1 LRQASPAGEE
11 RSMRNPVVRLCGVVL
26 AVAVIVVAVGG
37 CGKKGAA
44 VETAEK
50 VPVETVQ
57 VSAGTVSPAVS
68 YSGTVMPWRKVL
80 LGAQIQGRVE
90 KLHVDVG
97 DRVTKGDLL
106 VELAGEQL
114 TEARARFTAVQSDY
128 ERMRA
133 LADKGAA
140 SPQAF
145 EQTQA
150 AYEAAKAGYDLVV
163 ASAELR
169 APFSGIVSARY
180 LDEGEVYTLMSM
192 MTPSPAILEIVKIDT
207 VKIEIQIAEREK
219 PLVEPGLSARV
230 ISTTQRGRTYTGE
243 VTRVDPGLDQ
253 MSRTAT
259 ADIVVSN
266 PGELLRPG
274 MFADVEITLAPREAL
289 LVPRDALVRQE
300 GTAVFYVYAI
310 DGGVAKRRELR
321 LGESFESSV
330 EVLGGLTEGEIIV
343 TAGRY
348 RLHDGSEVEV
358 VAPSPSGAGA
368 EEGGR

>member
-1 LRQASPAGEE
+1 LRRALPAGEE
-11 RSMRNPVVRLCGVVL
+11 RGMRKPIVRWSFAVL
-26 AVAVIVVAVGG
+26 AVAAVVALGG
-37 CGKKGAA
+37 CGKKEAA
-44 VETAEK
+44 VATAEK

-57 VSAGTVSPAVS
+57 VGVETVSPSVS
-68 YSGTVMPWRKVL
+68 YSGTVVPWRRAY

-90 KLHVDVG
+90 KMHVDVG

-114 TEARARFTAVQSDY
+114 TEARARFTAVESDY
-128 ERMRA
+128 HRMQA
-133 LADKGAA
+133 LADKGAV

-145 EQTQA
+145 EQA
-150 AYEAAKAGYDLVV
+150 KAGYEAAKAGYDLVA
-163 ASAELR
+163 ASAQLR

-192 MTPSPAILEIVKIDT
+192 TTPSPAVLELVKIDT
-207 VKIEIQIAEREK
+207 VKVEIQVAEREK
-219 PLVEPGLSARV
+219 SLVVPGLSASV
-230 ISTTQRGRTYTGE
+230 VSGTQSGRTFDGR
-243 VTRVDPGLDQ
+243 VDRVDPGLDR

-266 PGELLRPG
+266 PGEVLRPG
-274 MFADVEITLAPREAL
+274 MFADVQIELASREAL

-300 GTAVFYVYAI
+300 GTAVFYVYAV

-321 LGESFESSV
+321 LGDSFGSSV
-330 EVLGGLTEGEIIV
+330 EVLDGLAEGDVIV

-348 RLHDGSEVEV
+348 RLHDGAEVEV
-358 VAPSPSGAGA
+358 VEPSTPSAVT

>member
-1 LRQASPAGEE
+1 
-11 RSMRNPVVRLCGVVL
+11 MRNPVVRLCVVVL
-26 AVAVIVVAVGG
+26 AVAALAAAGG
-37 CGKKGAA
+37 CGKKEAA

-57 VSAGTVSPAVS
+57 VSIDRVSPSVS

-90 KLHVDVG
+90 RIHVDAG

-114 TEARARFTAVQSDY
+114 TEARARFTAVESDY

-133 LADKGAA
+133 LAEKGAV

-163 ASAELR
+163 ASAQLR
-169 APFSGIVSARY
+169 APFTGIVSARY

-192 MTPSPAILEIVKIDT
+192 TAPSPAVLEIVAIDT
-207 VKIEIQIAEREK
+207 VKVEIHVAERDRAG
-219 PLVEPGLSARV
+219 VVPGLSARV
-230 ISTTQRGRTYTGE
+230 VSKAQRGRTFSGR
-243 VTRVDPGLDQ
+243 VTRVDPGLDL

-259 ADIVVSN
+259 ADIAVPN
-266 PGELLRPG
+266 PGQVLRPG
-274 MFADVEITLAPREAL
+274 MFVDVEIETASRDAL

-300 GTAVFYVYAI
+300 GTAVFYVYAV

-321 LGESFESSV
+321 LGDSFDSSV
-330 EVLGGLTEGEIIV
+330 EVLDGLAEGEIIV

-348 RLHDGSEVEV
+348 RLHDGAEVEIV
-358 VAPSPSGAGA
+358 EPSAAGAGA
-368 EEGGR
+368 EEGAR

>member
-1 LRQASPAGEE
+1 
-11 RSMRNPVVRLCGVVL
+11 MREPIVRLCVVVL
-26 AVAVIVVAVGG
+26 AVAAVAAIGG
-37 CGKKGAA
+37 CGKKEAA

-57 VSAGTVSPAVS
+57 VSLETVSPSVR
-68 YSGTVMPWRKVL
+68 YSGTVVPGRKVL

-90 KLHVDVG
+90 RLHVDVG

-106 VELAGEQL
+106 VELAAEQL
-114 TEARARFTAVQSDY
+114 TEARARFTAIESDY

-133 LADKGAA
+133 LAEKGAV
-140 SPQAF
+140 SPQSF

-163 ASAELR
+163 ESAQLR

-192 MTPSPAILEIVKIDT
+192 TTPSPAVLEIVKIDT
-207 VKIEIQIAEREK
+207 VKVEINVAEREK
-219 PLVEPGLSARV
+219 ALVVRGLAAAVSSKAL
-230 ISTTQRGRTYTGE
+230 RGRTYRGL
-243 VTRVDPGLDQ
+243 VTRVDPGLGG
-253 MSRTAT
+253 MSRTAV

-266 PGELLRPG
+266 PGEALRPG
-274 MFADVEITLAPREAL
+274 MFADVELELASREAL

-300 GTAVFYVYAI
+300 GTAAFYVYAVES
-310 DGGVAKRRELR
+310 GVARRRELR
-321 LGESFESSV
+321 LGESFGSSV
-330 EVLGGLTEGEIIV
+330 EVLGGLEEGETIV

-348 RLHDGSEVEV
+348 RLHDGAEVEV
-358 VAPSPSGAGA
+358 VEPSARGAGA